1 MSASMNTCYT
11 GNEEEE
17 DLAKARANWAAPDDE
32 SKAVKY
38 RVEFL
43 YSYGWDDAHWTSGD
57 GPWLFDSHADAWAE
71 IDDFCSV
78 PEFDKPY
85 IKRDFRVIKVTP
97 DSVCEW
103 CRGDL
108 SELMSPNI
116 NELCVDC
123 TGEAEI
129 GDVITQ

>member
-1 MSASMNTCYT
+1 MTVEQMRN
-11 GNEEEE
+11 
-17 DLAKARANWAAPDDE
+17 LAISINDDRLNGIE

-85 IKRDFRVIKVTP
+85 IKSDFRVIKVTK
-97 DSVCEW
+97 
-103 CRGDL
+103 
-108 SELMSPNI
+108 
-116 NELCVDC
+116 
-123 TGEAEI
+123 
-129 GDVITQ
+129 